1 MTGRVVEPPMPVLA
15 VYGTLRRGQRNHPL
29 LERAEFLGTGAIRGT
44 LHDVPRR
51 PYRPYPYP
59 ALLAEPPGLVHVELY
74 RPADA
79 EMLAALDALEHYFPD
94 DEARSQYARR
104 PVIVEDGPPGLEH
117 ALAYFYQG
125 PPEELG
131 QPITDGDWVAFARQR

>member
-1 MTGRVVEPPMPVLA
+1 MTGRVTDSSMPVLA
-15 VYGTLRRGQRNHPL
+15 VYGTLRAGQRNHAL
-29 LERAEFLGTGAIRGT
+29 LRGADFLGTGVIRGT

-59 ALLAEPPGLVHVELY
+59 ALLADPPGTVRVELY

-79 EMLAALDALEHYFPD
+79 AMLAALDALEHYFPD

-104 PVIVEDGPPGLEH
+104 PVTVEDGPPGIDH

-131 QPITDGDWVAFARQR
+131 EPIADGDWPTFAGRR